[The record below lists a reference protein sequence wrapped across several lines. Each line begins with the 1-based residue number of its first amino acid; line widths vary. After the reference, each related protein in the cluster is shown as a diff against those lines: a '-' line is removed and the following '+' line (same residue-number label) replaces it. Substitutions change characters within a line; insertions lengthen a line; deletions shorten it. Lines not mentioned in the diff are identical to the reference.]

1 MTKKGSFSFYNLLP
15 ASTTVGLAAIILL
28 MFMAVLGVVFPE
40 EFQRITQQ
48 TRDMIT
54 YSFGWYYLL
63 LVTGIVGLC
72 LFFIAS
78 PSGNIRLGDPDS
90 RPEYSKKS
98 WLAMLFSA
106 GMGIGLVFFGAAEP
120 LSHYAISAPSSE
132 TGSQA
137 ALADALRYSFFHWG
151 IHAWAVYAIVA
162 LSLAYFKFRKKERS
176 LLSVTFK
183 PLFLEWTERWPGK
196 LVDIICLVATAI
208 GVATTLGF
216 GAVQI
221 NSGLGYLFGLPE
233 NFTVQLIIILVATAC
248 FMLSAVAGVDSGI
261 KLLSNIN
268 VVLAILLMLVVL
280 AVGPTVHIMNAFVD
294 TIGSYFQMFIR
305 MSFRTAAFDPSHHAW
320 IEKWTI
326 FYWAW
331 WLSWAPFVGIFI
343 ARISKGRTI
352 REFLTH
358 VLLIP
363 TLFSFMWFSVFGILA
378 ADAYDLNHGLASLTS
393 EQVLFGVFNS
403 YSLGLAL
410 SILAVVL
417 VFSFFITS
425 ADSATHVL
433 AMLSEN
439 GTLFPQIRTKVVW
452 GILIAAISAVLL
464 AAGGLGAL
472 QNVLMIIALPFSAV
486 IILMMI
492 SLYVEIRHEQKEMGL
507 YLKPETY
514 PEKDAPFRSYE
525 DT

>member
-1 MTKKGSFSFYNLLP
+1 
-15 ASTTVGLAAIILL
+15 
-28 MFMAVLGVVFPE
+28 
-40 EFQRITQQ
+40 
-48 TRDMIT
+48 
-54 YSFGWYYLL
+54 
-63 LVTGIVGLC
+63 
-72 LFFIAS
+72 
-78 PSGNIRLGDPDS
+78 
-90 RPEYSKKS
+90 
-98 WLAMLFSA
+98 
-106 GMGIGLVFFGAAEP
+106 
-120 LSHYAISAPSSE
+120 
-132 TGSQA
+132 
-137 ALADALRYSFFHWG
+137 YSFFHWG

-176 LLSVTFK
+176 LLSVTLK
-183 PLFLEWTERWPGK
+183 PLFLQWTERWPGK
-196 LVDIICLVATAI
+196 LIDMICLVATAI

-221 NSGLGYLFGLPE
+221 NSGLGYLFDIPE
-233 NFTVQLIIILVATAC
+233 NFSVQIIIIFVATAC
-248 FMLSAVAGVDSGI
+248 FLLSAVTGVDRGI
-261 KLLSNIN
+261 QVLSNIN
-268 VVLAILLMLVVL
+268 VWIALLLTAFVL

-305 MSFRTAAFDPSHHAW
+305 MSFRTAAFDAAHHAW

-363 TLFSFMWFSVFGILA
+363 TMFSFLWFSVFGVLA
-378 ADAYDLNHGLASLTS
+378 ADAYDVNHALAQLTS

-403 YSLGLAL
+403 YPLGMTL

-417 VFSFFITS
+417 VFCFFITS

-439 GTLFPQIRTKVVW
+439 GTLFPQVRTKVTW
-452 GILIAAISAVLL
+452 GIIIASIAAILL

-472 QNVLMIIALPFSAV
+472 QNVLMIIALPFSVV
-486 IILMMI
+486 IILMMVA
-492 SLYVEIRHEQKEMGL
+492 LYTEIRHEQKEMGL

>member
-1 MTKKGSFSFYNLLP
+1 MTRKEKSFLSKILPYN
-15 ASTTVGLAAIILL
+15 TKVGFSAILL
-28 MFMAVLGVVFPE
+28 LLFMAVLGVLFPQ
-40 EFQRITQQ
+40 EFHRLSKEL
-48 TRDMIT
+48 RDLIT

-72 LFFIAS
+72 LYFIAS
-78 PSGNIRLGDPDS
+78 PSGNIRLGDPGS
-90 RPEYSKKS
+90 EPEYSKRS

-120 LSHYAISAPSSE
+120 LSHYAISAPNAE
-132 TGSQA
+132 TGSQE

-176 LLSVTFK
+176 LLSVTLK
-183 PLFLEWTERWPGK
+183 PLFLEWTDRIPGK
-196 LVDIICLVATAI
+196 LIDIICLIATAI

-233 NFTVQLIIILVATAC
+233 NFTVQMIIILVATAC
-248 FMLSAVAGVDSGI
+248 FMLSAIAGVDRGI
-261 KLLSNIN
+261 QLLSNVN
-268 VVLAILLMLVVL
+268 VVLALLLMVFVL
-280 AVGPTVHIMNAFVD
+280 AIGPTVHIMNAFVD

-305 MSFRTAAFDPSHHAW
+305 MSFRTAAFDASHHAW

-331 WLSWAPFVGIFI
+331 WLSWAPFVGTFI
-343 ARISKGRTI
+343 ARVSKGRTI

-363 TLFSFMWFSVFGILA
+363 SLFSFLWFSVFGILA
-378 ADAYDLNHGLASLTS
+378 ADAYDLNSKLAQLTS
-393 EQVLFGVFNS
+393 EQVLFGVFNF
-403 YSLGLAL
+403 YPMGMLL
-410 SILAVVL
+410 SIMAVIL
-417 VFSFFITS
+417 VFCFFITS

-439 GTLFPQIRTKVVW
+439 GTLFPSVRTKIVW
-452 GILIAAISAVLL
+452 GVLIAAVAAILL

-472 QNVLMIIALPFSAV
+472 QNVLMIIALPFSVV
-486 IILMMI
+486 IILMMV
-492 SLYVEIRHEQKEMGL
+492 SLYIEIRHEQKEMGL

-525 DT
+525 ES

>member
-1 MTKKGSFSFYNLLP
+1 MTRKSNSFLYRLLP
-15 ASTTVGLAAIILL
+15 ASTTVGFAAILL
-28 MFMAVLGVVFPE
+28 LLFMAALGVAFPR
-40 EFQRITQQ
+40 EFQQLTQQ
-48 TRDMIT
+48 MRDFIT

-63 LVTGIVGLC
+63 LVTGIVMLC
-72 LFFIAS
+72 LYFIAS
-78 PSGNIRLGDPDS
+78 PSGNIRLGDPGS
-90 RPEYSKKS
+90 RPEYTKKS

-120 LSHYAISAPSSE
+120 LSHYAVSAPSAD

-176 LLSVTFK
+176 LLSVTLK
-183 PLFLEWTERWPGK
+183 PLFLECTERWPGK
-196 LVDIICLVATAI
+196 LIDIICLIATAI

-248 FMLSAVAGVDSGI
+248 FMLSAIAGVDRGI
-261 KLLSNIN
+261 RLLSNIN
-268 VVLAILLMLVVL
+268 VVLALLLMVIVLVI
-280 AVGPTVHIMNAFVD
+280 GPTVHIMNAFVD

-305 MSFRTAAFDPSHHAW
+305 MSFRTAAFDAAHHAW

-331 WLSWAPFVGIFI
+331 WLSWAPFVGTFI
-343 ARISKGRTI
+343 ARVSKGRTI

-363 TLFSFMWFSVFGILA
+363 TLFSFLWFSVFGILA
-378 ADAYDLNHGLASLTS
+378 ADAYDATPALAQLTS

-403 YSLGLAL
+403 YALGLML

-417 VFSFFITS
+417 VFCFFITS

-439 GTLFPQIRTKVVW
+439 GTLNPQIRTKVVW
-452 GILIAAISAVLL
+452 GFLIAAIAAILL
-464 AAGGLGAL
+464 AAGGLRAL

-486 IILMMI
+486 IILMMTA
-492 SLYVEIRHEQKEMGL
+492 LYIEIRHEQKEMGL

-514 PEKDAPFRSYE
+514 PEKDSPFRSYE
-525 DT
+525 DS

>member
-1 MTKKGSFSFYNLLP
+1 MTKKRESLISKVLP
-15 ASTTVGLAAIILL
+15 SNTSVGLAAIVLL
-28 MFMAVLGVVFPE
+28 AVMSILGVVFPN

-48 TRDMIT
+48 MRDYIT
-54 YSFGWYYLL
+54 YGLGWYYLL
-63 LVTGIVGLC
+63 LVTGIVLLC
-72 LFFIAS
+72 LFFIFS
-78 PSGNIRLGDPDS
+78 PGGNIRLGDPGS
-90 RPEYSKKS
+90 KPEHSKKS

-120 LSHYAISAPSSE
+120 LSHYAVSAPGSE
-132 TGSQA
+132 VGSQA

-162 LSLAYFKFRKKERS
+162 LALAYFKFRKKERS
-176 LLSVTFK
+176 LLSVTLK
-183 PLFLEWTERWPGK
+183 PLFLNWTERFPGK
-196 LVDIICLVATAI
+196 VIDTICLIATAI

-221 NSGLGYLFGLPE
+221 NSGLSYLFDIPE
-233 NFTVQLIIILVATAC
+233 NFTVQLIIIVIATTC
-248 FMLSAVAGVDSGI
+248 FMLSAIAGINRGI

-268 VVLAILLMLVVL
+268 IFLALLLMVVVLAI
-280 AVGPTVHIMNAFVD
+280 GPTVHIMNAFVD
-294 TIGSYFQMFIR
+294 TIGSYLQMFIR
-305 MSFRTAAFDPSHHAW
+305 MSFRTAAFDAVHHAW

-343 ARISKGRTI
+343 AGISKGRTI
-352 REFLTH
+352 REFLIH

-363 TLFSFMWFSVFGILA
+363 TIFSFLWFSVFGILA
-378 ADAYDLNHGLASLTS
+378 ADSYDANPSLAKLTS
-393 EQVLFGVFNS
+393 EQILFGVFDS
-403 YSLGLAL
+403 YSIGIVL
-410 SILAVVL
+410 SVTAVVL
-417 VFSFFITS
+417 IFCFFITS

-439 GTLFPQIRTKVVW
+439 GTLTPHVRTKVIW
-452 GILIAAISAVLL
+452 GIIISAIAAILL
-464 AAGGLGAL
+464 VAGGLMAL
-472 QNVLMIIALPFSAV
+472 QNVLMIIALPFSVV

-492 SLYVEIRHEQKEMGL
+492 SLYIEIRHEQREMGL

-514 PEKDAPFRSYE
+514 PEKDSPFRSYE
-525 DT
+525 D